1 MKDKPKKQYLT
12 PVVYNK
18 KSTMNYDIAILV
30 MGLGII
36 AMLIFM
42 IFNH

>member
-1 MKDKPKKQYLT
+1 MKGKTKKPNLT
-12 PVVYNK
+12 PIVYNK
-18 KSTMNYDIAILV
+18 KTTMNYDIAILV

-42 IFNH
+42 IVNH

>member
-1 MKDKPKKQYLT
+1 MKDKAKKPNLT

-18 KSTMNYDIAILV
+18 KTTMNYDIAILV

>member
-1 MKDKPKKQYLT
+1 MKDKAKKSNLT

-18 KSTMNYDIAILV
+18 KTTMNYDIAILV

-36 AMLIFM
+36 AMLVFM

>member
-1 MKDKPKKQYLT
+1 MKDKAKKPNLT
-12 PVVYNK
+12 PVYNK
-18 KSTMNYDIAILV
+18 KTTMNYDIAILV

-36 AMLIFM
+36 AMLVFM